1 MKQDTLNQLLSE
13 LQQRQ
18 VQLWLETGEESPRL
32 RYRAS
37 KDRLTP
43 ELLLQMKQCKSELI
57 RFLQQA
63 QSSSP
68 RPPLQATEARS
79 LSFAQQRLW
88 FLHQFEPDSSS
99 NNMPVVVR
107 FTGELEVDVLHRSL
121 QEVVRRH
128 AVLRSRFPKV
138 DGQPTVVVEPAE
150 AEFPFERV
158 DVQDIPEAERETA
171 THRLATTSARRPFD
185 LGESVFRVTLYRLSP
200 THHLLLWNMHCIV
213 CDGTSSDLFY
223 QDLTHI
229 YAAFSAGQ
237 PSPLPDLPVQYA
249 DYAHWQRQWLQGDT
263 LERYLNYWKQ
273 ELAGDL
279 PPMTLPTDHL
289 RPVNVQTY
297 RGDRYARM
305 FSPELLAQLTQCSQQ
320 WGSTLFT
327 TLLSAFEVVL
337 YRYAQQPDLVLSFVS
352 NGRIQVETENII
364 GFFSNSLVLRSQ
376 IQPTF
381 TFRDLLQ
388 QVHQKTLE
396 AYRYQDLPFE
406 ELIEEIRPGN
416 RAQSSLF
423 QVKFTLNPPWTK
435 GNGMAPIELPGL
447 SIESLFGYIYHGK
460 TKFDMIL
467 VMREQ
472 EQGLGTVFDYNAE
485 LFDESTIAR
494 LMDHLQSVLES
505 IIVDPEQ
512 AIAQIPLLTAA
523 EQQMLSTLGTQLG
536 TQPELIQS
544 IKDMTLEN
552 GSILNQLLDVEQ
564 LPNAELCILDAQLQA
579 VPLGVF
585 AHLYISSTATSSAVS
600 ALVHPILADRWLHPT
615 GAIARFKS
623 DGSGLEFQP
632 PETATEAT
640 ETYVASR
647 NDLEQQLVTIW
658 LELLNLERVGICDNF
673 FELGGNSILA
683 VRLFNQIEATFGKT
697 LPLSTLLA
705 APTIEKLSRFLH
717 QETSDDERWSPLVEI
732 QAGDPTLPPLFCI
745 HGGGFN
751 ILIYRDLALN
761 LDEDQPVYGLQAQGL
776 DGRSVRDRL
785 EDLASDYI
793 SEIRRVQSHG
803 PYYLAGLSN
812 GGNIALEMAQQ
823 LQAMGESVGLLAL
836 FDSYAPNSI
845 TLMPTLPRFY
855 SAMRYAVQHTLPRVI
870 PKLMRRLGDR
880 QTAPNLQSVLEK
892 VNKLPRKL
900 QDNLQPEDTH
910 PSTSHPSIETSDRAQ
925 DTIKSQIKR
934 SLNSLSQYI
943 LDHSSWAFLTPQRQV
958 NASDGKVSE
967 TLQTLESTYAK
978 VHAAY
983 CPQPY
988 EGCIILFRASE
999 TAPGFAVDPELGW
1012 GEIAQQGVVV
1022 YRIPGDHTSI
1032 MRSPRLAERLQTLL
1046 YFTRATDPPEASSN
1060 LDPYDFINPE
1070 VDPHIASISSEYSFS
1085 PVRIAD

>member
-1 MKQDTLNQLLSE
+1 
-13 LQQRQ
+13 
-18 VQLWLETGEESPRL
+18 
-32 RYRAS
+32 
-37 KDRLTP
+37 
-43 ELLLQMKQCKSELI
+43 
-57 RFLQQA
+57 
-63 QSSSP
+63 
-68 RPPLQATEARS
+68 
-79 LSFAQQRLW
+79 
-88 FLHQFEPDSSS
+88 
-99 NNMPVVVR
+99 
-107 FTGELEVDVLHRSL
+107 
-121 QEVVRRH
+121 
-128 AVLRSRFPKV
+128 
-138 DGQPTVVVEPAE
+138 
-150 AEFPFERV
+150 
-158 DVQDIPEAERETA
+158 
-171 THRLATTSARRPFD
+171 LATTSARRPFD
-185 LGESVFRVTLYRLSP
+185 LEASVFRVTLYRLSS

-223 QDLTHI
+223 QDLTRI
-229 YAAFSAGQ
+229 YAAFIAGQ
-237 PSPLPDLPVQYA
+237 PSPLTELPVQYA

-263 LERYLNYWKQ
+263 LERYLNYWRQ

-279 PPMTLPTDHL
+279 PPMTLPTDHP
-289 RPVNVQTY
+289 RPANVQTY

-337 YRYAQQPDLVLSFVS
+337 YRYVQQPDLVLSFVS
-352 NGRIQVETENII
+352 NGRTQVETENII

-381 TFRDLLQ
+381 TFRDLLK

-406 ELIEEIRPGN
+406 KLIEEIRPGN

-435 GNGMAPIELPGL
+435 GNGMAPVELPGL

-485 LFDESTIAR
+485 LFDEPTIAR
-494 LMDHLQSVLES
+494 LMDHLQAVLES
-505 IIVDPEQ
+505 IVVDPEQ
-512 AIAQIPLLTAA
+512 AIAKTPILTAA
-523 EQQMLSTLGTQLG
+523 EHQTLPTLG

-544 IKDMTLEN
+544 IKDMTLTN
-552 GSILNQLLDVEQ
+552 GSIPNQLPDLEQ
-564 LPNAELCILDAQLQA
+564 LPDAELCILDAQLQA

-585 AHLYISSTATSSAVS
+585 APLYISSSATS
-600 ALVHPILADRWLHPT
+600 ALVHPILADRWLHAT
-615 GAIARFKS
+615 GAIARFKG
-623 DGSGLEFQP
+623 DGSGLEFQLS
-632 PETATEAT
+632 EIVVKAT

-705 APTIEKLSRFLH
+705 APTIEKLSTFLH
-717 QETSDDERWSPLVEI
+717 QETSSDERWSPLVEI

-793 SEIRRVQSHG
+793 TEIRRVQPHG

-823 LQAMGESVGLLAL
+823 LQSMGESVGLLAL

-870 PKLMRRLGDR
+870 PKIMRRLSDR
-880 QTAPNLQSVLEK
+880 HPSVNLQSAIEK

-900 QDNLQPEDTH
+900 QSNLQPEETH
-910 PSTSHPSIETSDRAQ
+910 TSTSHPSSQTSDRSRNA
-925 DTIKSQIKR
+925 IKSQIKR

-943 LDHSSWAFLTPQRQV
+943 LDHSSWAFLTPQKQV

-988 EGCIILFRASE
+988 EGCIVLFRASE
-999 TAPGFAVDPELGW
+999 MAPGFAVDPELGW

-1032 MRSPRLAERLQTLL
+1032 MRSPRLAEHLQTLL
-1046 YFTRATDPPEASSN
+1046 YFTRATDPPEGSSN
-1060 LDPYDFINPE
+1060 LSDPYDLNDLMNPE
-1070 VDPHIASISSEYSFS
+1070 VDLHIASISSEHSFS